1 MLHDFRKITSLLW
14 ANGEIKLET
23 PWVSSDLSLESVFRF
38 CGLKPGA
45 LACFHSVGVGAW
57 VWASVWVVCVGVGR
71 ATGFWLAVSWARPW
85 GCTHGAVCLRELSAP
100 NCRQSTLGICLH
112 PLWAPTHFTFVREKL
127 EESELPF
134 LTSATPG
141 TFLGQSRVKV
151 TAERRIN
158 PERQSR
164 TFPPFDTNWCI
175 PGPSPHSRGEESRNL
190 DLDKKNLLPPEGK
203 AQLQS
208 SYPGNSILDLL
219 PTGWPGVWHSSR
231 HPPGCLIHQDQA
243 GSEARKESG
252 GLG

>member
-1 MLHDFRKITSLLW
+1 MFPNARISLTSVSFTIVCEKTLKFSSYV
-14 ANGEIKLET
+14 KL
-23 PWVSSDLSLESVFRF
+23 FF
-38 CGLKPGA
+38 IA
-45 LACFHSVGVGAW
+45 VGPHQG
-57 VWASVWVVCVGVGR
+57 
-71 ATGFWLAVSWARPW
+71 
-85 GCTHGAVCLRELSAP
+85 
-100 NCRQSTLGICLH
+100 Q
-112 PLWAPTHFTFVREKL
+112 KL

-141 TFLGQSRVKV
+141 TFLGQNRVKV
-151 TAERRIN
+151 TAKRRIN

-175 PGPSPHSRGEESRNL
+175 PGPSPYSRGEGSRNL
-190 DLDKKNLLPPEGK
+190 DLDKKNLLPPDGK

-219 PTGWPGVWHSSR
+219 PTGWPGVQHSSR

-252 GLG
+252 GLGEEGSFAGCEPPSWEGSGRDERPTGQRSFMGTQSSLRPDR